1 MMPFLSVF
9 LLPEAVVVVVKV
21 EAVVVFAKET
31 WEAWGA
37 EETLN
42 MPALV

>member
-1 MMPFLSVF
+1 MPFLSVF

-31 WEAWGA
+31 QEAGGA
-37 EETLN
+37 EEIPN
-42 MPALV
+42 MLAPV